1 MLEEMFV
8 IISKGTAVLNL
19 KFITVVHLAFGSLG
33 AILIVL
39 SVWPRDTIALLGKDE
54 RT

>member
-19 KFITVVHLAFGSLG
+19 KFITVVGFGSLG
-33 AILIVL
+33 AILIVI